1 VLTIRHSWLYSWC
14 NKKKPGF
21 GRVRVTHLNVNFGLD
36 RTSGPRD
43 GSYKILMLRLVQT
56 STRTV
61 VHNFAV
67 SLLFVHYRHSLLL
80 ELW

>member
-1 VLTIRHSWLYSWC
+1 MAGLSRWLYSCC
-14 NKKKPGF
+14 NKNKSGF
-21 GRVRVTHLNVNFGLD
+21 GRVRVTHLKVNFVLD
-36 RTSGPRD
+36 RTNGPRD
-43 GSYKILMLRLVQT
+43 GSCKILMFRLVQT

-61 VHNFAV
+61 AHNFAV